1 MENSKN
7 IQSVLKLNKMVFDK
21 IEFKRLGL
29 KTENELELEIESNIA
44 QRKESEVY
52 RVTLLLKGVK
62 PEEYTFEI
70 SLSGFFSIEADN
82 DLTDDVKNT
91 LITKNSIAIMMPYLR
106 SEVSLLTAQ
115 PEVECV
121 VLPAFNINH
130 MLDNK

>member
-52 RVTLLLKGVK
+52 RVTLLITATRLNHQ
-62 PEEYTFEI
+62 PCWW
-70 SLSGFFSIEADN
+70 SG
-82 DLTDDVKNT
+82 
-91 LITKNSIAIMMPYLR
+91 
-106 SEVSLLTAQ
+106 
-115 PEVECV
+115 
-121 VLPAFNINH
+121 
-130 MLDNK
+130 